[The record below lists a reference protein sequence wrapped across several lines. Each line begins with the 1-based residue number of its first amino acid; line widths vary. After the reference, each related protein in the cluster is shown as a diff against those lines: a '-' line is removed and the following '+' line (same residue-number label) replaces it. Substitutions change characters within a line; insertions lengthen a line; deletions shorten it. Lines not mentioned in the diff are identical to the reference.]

1 MVRIPFKPEFYFKR
15 HFYNC
20 LRWVYNCHD
29 QSCLYIFLR
38 SSFGEVLFFGFLL
51 FEGNF
56 VGQNKSMRRNEAPL
70 AAKAE

>member
-1 MVRIPFKPEFYFKR
+1 MVRIPFKPEFYFKLKI
-15 HFYNC
+15 YNC

-56 VGQNKSMRRNEAPL
+56 VA
-70 AAKAE
+70 